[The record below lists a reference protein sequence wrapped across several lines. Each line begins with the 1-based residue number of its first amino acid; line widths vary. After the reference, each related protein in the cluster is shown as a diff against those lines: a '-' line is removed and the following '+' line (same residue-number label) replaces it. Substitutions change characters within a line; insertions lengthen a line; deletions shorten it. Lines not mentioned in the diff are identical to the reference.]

1 MRHVSRRTIDRGV
14 CGMSQDVLA
23 AAFACRNALLSV
35 GFVGWR
41 PAGCE
46 LFRRVPYSAA
56 LAIHQ
61 SGTMFMQQ
69 QSIHTHQ
76 FENGLLLI
84 VEEMPGLQSAA
95 FSFLVPAGS
104 IYDGFGKN
112 GSASMLA
119 DWITRGAGPRDS
131 RELTATLDNLG
142 IAHSQS
148 AGSEN
153 ITFTAASVA
162 DRVTDGLEIF
172 ADVILRPHLD
182 EGQFVPVKL
191 GAEQSLIAAEDDPQ
205 RKAMVELRKLSF
217 SSPWGLSSDGSLD
230 DLPNISSDDVRGHH
244 ERCFRPNG
252 AILGVAGNV
261 DAKVVIEAVGKHFG
275 DWKQK
280 DGAAV
285 APGDCGP
292 KRTFLE
298 HESAQT
304 HIGISYN
311 SVSFPDPDYYAAW
324 AAVSVLSGG
333 MSARL
338 FTEVREKRGLCYSVY
353 ASQASLKHEGRVL
366 CYAGTSNER
375 AQETL
380 DVTLQELKRLGDGID
395 ESELQRCKARAKS
408 SLVMQQ
414 ESSRGRAGSL
424 ARNWFFLEKTRTL
437 DEVRQKI
444 DALTVDSILEY
455 VNRRPAQDFTVLTI
469 GPKELKVND

>member
-14 CGMSQDVLA
+14 CGGSQDVLA
-23 AAFACRNALLSV
+23 TAFACRNALLSV

-182 EGQFVPVKL
+182 EGQFEPVKL

-261 DAKVVIEAVGKHFG
+261 DAKVVIEAVGQHFG
-275 DWKQK
+275 DWEQK

-285 APGDCGP
+285 EPGDCGP

-437 DEVRQKI
+437 DEVRQRI

>member
-1 MRHVSRRTIDRGV
+1 
-14 CGMSQDVLA
+14 
-23 AAFACRNALLSV
+23 
-35 GFVGWR
+35 
-41 PAGCE
+41 
-46 LFRRVPYSAA
+46 
-56 LAIHQ
+56 
-61 SGTMFMQQ
+61 MQQ

-76 FENGLLLI
+76 FENGLMLI
-84 VEEMPGLQSAA
+84 VEEMRGLQSAA
-95 FSFLVPAGS
+95 FSFLVPSGS
-104 IYDGFGKN
+104 IHDGTGK
-112 GSASMLA
+112 GGTAAMLA
-119 DWITRGAGPRDS
+119 DWMTRGAGEHDS
-131 RELTATLDNLG
+131 RALTAVLDNQG
-142 IAHSQS
+142 IVHSES

-153 ITFTAASVA
+153 VTFTAAGVA
-162 DRVTDGLEIF
+162 DRITDGLTIF
-172 ADVILRPHLD
+172 SDIIRRPHLAD
-182 EGQFVPVKL
+182 EQFEAVRL

-205 RKAMVELRKLSF
+205 RKAMVELRRLTF
-217 SSPWGLSSDGSLD
+217 SSPWGLSSDGSLE
-230 DLPNISSDDVRGHH
+230 DLPNISADDVRGHH

-261 DAKVVIEAVGKHFG
+261 DAKAVIEAVGATFG
-275 DWKQK
+275 DWEQK
-280 DGAAV
+280 PSSKV
-285 APGDCGP
+285 EPGGTGP
-292 KRTFLE
+292 KRSFIE

-304 HIGISYN
+304 HIGISYD

-333 MSARL
+333 MSSRL

-424 ARNWFFLEKTRTL
+424 ARNWFFLGKIRTL
-437 DEVRQKI
+437 DEVRDKI
-444 DALTVDSILEY
+444 DALTVESILDY
-455 VNRRPAQDFTVLTI
+455 VHRRPAEDFTILTI
-469 GPKELKVND
+469 GPEELTVND